1 MPYAR
6 GALSCRGLVT
16 GGHVGRRAA
25 RCAGPRRM
33 QRVRQPAD
41 PTFTIGSPTLH
52 RADGSS
58 HAERRF
64 GCSCQKGPFFRWIT
78 PTQSVRPTP
87 APTPTP
93 RPPRLTRPQAG
104 PPARPA
110 PSADVAREAAN
121 AVAAAA
127 KVARRALPVLRMRAI
142 RPRRSTTATT
152 SSCRSRFAR
161 VAPPP
166 KRPSEPSFAS
176 HASAT
181 PCRCPPRRLRGRHP
195 RGTSPTTATGRV
207 APRSVGAGRDRREAR
222 AGSPA
227 TTRVAAPNPVPTS
240 RPGRR
245 RAAGH
250 AGVAGVVPMVQNSTQ
265 RRSNSVGGV
274 SATASRSGATSWRSR
289 CGPG

>member
-1 MPYAR
+1 MPCAR
-6 GALSCRGLVT
+6 GALSCRGLVI

-58 HAERRF
+58 HAERRH
-64 GCSCQKGPFFRWIT
+64 GCSCQKGPFFPWIT
-78 PTQSVRPTP
+78 PTPSVRPNP
-87 APTPTP
+87 APT
-93 RPPRLTRPQAG
+93 PPRLTRPPAG
-104 PPARPA
+104 PPARRA
-110 PSADVAREAAN
+110 PNAAGVREAGN

-127 KVARRALPVLRMRAI
+127 RVALRALPVLRMTQAI

-161 VAPPP
+161 AAPPS

-176 HASAT
+176 RASAT
-181 PCRCPPRRLRGRHP
+181 PCRCRPRRLRGRHP
-195 RGTSPTTATGRV
+195 RGPSPRTTTGQV
-207 APRSVGAGRDRREAR
+207 APRSVGADRDRRAAR

-227 TTRVAAPNPVPTS
+227 RRRVVARNRVTTSS
-240 RPGRR
+240 RPVR
-245 RAAGH
+245 
-250 AGVAGVVPMVQNSTQ
+250 
-265 RRSNSVGGV
+265 
-274 SATASRSGATSWRSR
+274 
-289 CGPG
+289 

>member
-1 MPYAR
+1 
-6 GALSCRGLVT
+6 
-16 GGHVGRRAA
+16 
-25 RCAGPRRM
+25 M

-64 GCSCQKGPFFRWIT
+64 GCSCQKGPFFPWIT

-87 APTPTP
+87 APTP
-93 RPPRLTRPQAG
+93 PRLTRPPAG
-104 PPARPA
+104 PPVRPA
-110 PSADVAREAAN
+110 PSADVAREAGN

-127 KVARRALPVLRMRAI
+127 RVALQALPVLRMRVI

-152 SSCRSRFAR
+152 SSCRSRFA
-161 VAPPP
+161 
-166 KRPSEPSFAS
+166 KGGRPSRQPRRPSFAS
-176 HASAT
+176 RASAT
-181 PCRCPPRRLRGRHP
+181 PCRCRPRHLRGRLRP
-195 RGTSPTTATGRV
+195 SPPPTATDRV
-207 APRSVGAGRDRREAR
+207 APRSVVAGPDRRVAR

-227 TTRVAAPNPVPTS
+227 TRRVVDRNPVPTTS
-240 RPGRR
+240 RPGPR
-245 RAAGH
+245 RAVGL
-250 AGVAGVVPMVQNSTQ
+250 AGVAEIVPMVPNSTQ
-265 RRSNSVGGV
+265 RRSNSAVGV